1 MIDDSLQKGTVPEL
15 DALVPSVATE
25 TPWAKGGEDNEE
37 AVRNSRSV
45 DDGMTRIFCLSER

>member
-37 AVRNSRSV
+37 AVRNSIYIYISWISSYRS
-45 DDGMTRIFCLSER
+45 